1 MSQLY
6 FNQTI
11 NRIAYVII
19 RHTYRELLELCSS
32 CSLPIEYRQNNSSL
46 RTSSLRSSR
55 HRAWTHSCLLA
66 IRSLGGSLIGIQD
79 VEGFTPFLSC
89 SNHRETH
96 VFFQLTKR
104 FIPVQKI
111 VGNHKIFR
119 LFIHSRSRSFK
130 GSLVVR
136 PSTLRTYVHRLF
148 ERTTRGAYAYCFC

>member
-19 RHTYRELLELCSS
+19 RHTYRQLLELRSS

-66 IRSLGGSLIGIQD
+66 IRPLGGSLIGIQD

-96 VFFQLTKR
+96 VFFQLAKR
-104 FIPVQKI
+104 FIPVQKKLETI
-111 VGNHKIFR
+111 RFSGFSFTPVHARSKVPWSYVQAPLGRK
-119 LFIHSRSRSFK
+119 SRPPND
-130 GSLVVR
+130 VR
-136 PSTLRTYVHRLF
+136 P
-148 ERTTRGAYAYCFC
+148 